1 MHRSPPPQNFVNA
14 FVAVQSATPW
24 KLLTR
29 WGSSRSVIRVPRFW
43 RGHHWLGLILS
54 LAAYSSSAHAQAL
67 RPMSTTDRQTA
78 SQPRLSPYLNLLRE
92 DNSTLSPY
100 HSFVRPQRLLQQQQA
115 LQAAEI
121 ARLERT
127 SSISKRTERAPAER
141 LPTGNAAQFQAYSHF
156 YQFHQLQPKR

>member
-1 MHRSPPPQNFVNA
+1 MIRNQFPN
-14 FVAVQSATPW
+14 T
-24 KLLTR
+24 LL
-29 WGSSRSVIRVPRFW
+29 
-43 RGHHWLGLILS
+43 LIL
-54 LAAYSSSAHAQAL
+54 AFFAPSAQAQAL

-115 LQAAEI
+115 LQASEI
-121 ARLERT
+121 ARLEHT
-127 SSISKRTERAPAER
+127 SSITRRAPDASER

-156 YQFHQLQPKR
+156 YQFHQPLPKR

>member
-1 MHRSPPPQNFVNA
+1 MIRSQLL
-14 FVAVQSATPW
+14 AT
-24 KLLTR
+24 LL
-29 WGSSRSVIRVPRFW
+29 
-43 RGHHWLGLILS
+43 LILA
-54 LAAYSSSAHAQAL
+54 LCAPSAQAQAL

-115 LQAAEI
+115 LQASEI

-127 SSISKRTERAPAER
+127 SSITRRAERDPAER

-156 YQFHQLQPKR
+156 YQFHQPLPKR